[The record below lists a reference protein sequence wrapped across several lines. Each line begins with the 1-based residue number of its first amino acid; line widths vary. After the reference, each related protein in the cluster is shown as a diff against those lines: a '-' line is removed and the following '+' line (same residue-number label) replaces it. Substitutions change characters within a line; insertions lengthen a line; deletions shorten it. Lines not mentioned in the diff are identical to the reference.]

1 MIYILALNGSKMRF
15 DWSEY
20 FNLAQELAATNSD
33 SSANRDAKLRSAI
46 SRAYYSTFCLARNY
60 LRDIEKDPRL
70 FRKNR
75 DINEHQYVAEEFIY
89 HRSKNKNMV
98 KIGENLSSL
107 RELRN
112 KADYE
117 DTIFNNLQKEASYA
131 LMLAENIISALSKL
145 TQ

>member
-1 MIYILALNGSKMRF
+1 MIYILALNGSQMRF
-15 DWSEY
+15 NWSEY
-20 FNLAQELAATNSD
+20 LNLAQELAATNSD
-33 SSANRDAKLRSAI
+33 SSANREAKLRSAI

-89 HRSKNKNMV
+89 HPTKKKNMV
-98 KIGENLSSL
+98 KIGENLSRL

-117 DTIFNNLQKEASYA
+117 DTMFNLQREARNA
-131 LMLAENIISALSKL
+131 LMLAENIISALSNL
-145 TQ
+145 TE

>member
-20 FNLAQELAATNSD
+20 LNLAQELAATNSD

-46 SRAYYSTFCLARNY
+46 TRAYYSTFCLARNY

-75 DINEHQYVAEEFIY
+75 DINEHQYVAKEFIY
-89 HRSKNKNMV
+89 HPTQLKNMI
-98 KIGENLSSL
+98 KIGENLSRL

-117 DTIFNNLQKEASYA
+117 DTIFNLQKEARNA
-131 LMLAENIISALSKL
+131 LVLAENIISALSKL

>member
-1 MIYILALNGSKMRF
+1 MIYILALNGSQMRF
-15 DWSEY
+15 EWSEY
-20 FNLAQELAATNSD
+20 LNLAQELAATNSE

-60 LRDIEKDPRL
+60 LRDIEKDSIL

-75 DINEHQYVAEEFIY
+75 NINEHQYVAEAFID
-89 HRSKNKNMV
+89 HRSKNKNLV
-98 KIGENLSSL
+98 KIGENLSRL

-117 DTIFNNLQKEASYA
+117 DTMFNLPTQARTA
-131 LMLAENIISALSKL
+131 LMLADNIIALLSKL

>member
-1 MIYILALNGSKMRF
+1 MIYILALNGSQRRF

-20 FNLAQELAATNSD
+20 LNLAQELSATNSD
-33 SSANRDAKLRSAI
+33 SSANREAKLRSAI

-89 HRSKNKNMV
+89 HPTKMKNMV
-98 KIGENLSSL
+98 KIGENLSRL

-117 DTIFNNLQKEASYA
+117 DTMFNLQREARTA
-131 LMLAENIISALSKL
+131 LMLAQNIISALSNL
-145 TQ
+145 TE

>member
-1 MIYILALNGSKMRF
+1 MIYILALNGSQMRF
-15 DWSEY
+15 EWSEY
-20 FNLAQELAATNSD
+20 LNLAQELAATNSD
-33 SSANRDAKLRSAI
+33 SLANREAKLRSAI

-60 LRDIEKDPRL
+60 LRDIEKDRTF

-89 HRSKNKNMV
+89 HPTKMKNMV
-98 KIGENLSSL
+98 KIGENLSRL

-117 DTIFNNLQKEASYA
+117 DTIFNLQKEARTA
-131 LMLAENIISALSKL
+131 LKLAKNIISALSKL
-145 TQ
+145 TE

>member
-1 MIYILALNGSKMRF
+1 MRF
-15 DWSEY
+15 EWSEY
-20 FNLAQELAATNSD
+20 LNLAQELAATNSD
-33 SSANRDAKLRSAI
+33 SSANREAKLRSAI

-60 LRDIEKDPRL
+60 LRDLEKDPTL

-75 DINEHQYVAEEFIY
+75 DINEHQYVAKEFIY
-89 HRSKNKNMV
+89 HPTQMKNMV
-98 KIGENLSSL
+98 KIGENLSKL

-112 KADYE
+112 NADFE
-117 DTIFNNLQKEASYA
+117 DTMCNLPTQARTA

>member
-1 MIYILALNGSKMRF
+1 MRF

-20 FNLAQELAATNSD
+20 LNLAQELAATNSH
-33 SSANRDAKLRSAI
+33 SSPNREAKLRSAI

-60 LRDIEKDPRL
+60 LRDSEKDPRL

-89 HRSKNKNMV
+89 HPTKKKNLV
-98 KIGENLSSL
+98 KIGENLSRL

-117 DTIFNNLQKEASYA
+117 DTIFINLQKEARNA
-131 LMLAENIISALSKL
+131 LVLAENIISALSNL
-145 TQ
+145 TE

>member
-1 MIYILALNGSKMRF
+1 MIYILGLNGNKMRF

-20 FNLAQELAATNSD
+20 LNLAQELAATNSD
-33 SSANRDAKLRSAI
+33 CSGNREAKLRSAI

-75 DINEHQYVAEEFIY
+75 DINEHQYVAKEFIY
-89 HRSKNKNMV
+89 HPTQLKNMV
-98 KIGENLSSL
+98 KIGENLSRL

-117 DTIFNNLQKEASYA
+117 DTMFNLQREARTA
-131 LMLAENIISALSKL
+131 LMLAENIITALSKL

>member
-1 MIYILALNGSKMRF
+1 MIYILALNGSQMRF

-20 FNLAQELAATNSD
+20 LNLAQELAATNSD

-60 LRDIEKDPRL
+60 LRDIEKDSIL

-75 DINEHQYVAEEFIY
+75 NINEHQYVAEAFID
-89 HRSKNKNMV
+89 HRSKNKNLV
-98 KIGENLSSL
+98 KIGENLSRL

-117 DTIFNNLQKEASYA
+117 DTMFNLPTQARTA
-131 LMLAENIISALSKL
+131 LMLADNIISALSNL
-145 TQ
+145 TE

>member
-1 MIYILALNGSKMRF
+1 M
-15 DWSEY
+15 
-20 FNLAQELAATNSD
+20 NLAQDLAATNSD
-33 SSANRDAKLRSAI
+33 SSPNMEAKLRSAI

-75 DINEHQYVAEEFIY
+75 DINEHQYVAKEFID
-89 HRSKNKNMV
+89 HPTKMKNRV
-98 KIGENLSSL
+98 KIGENLSRL

-117 DTIFNNLQKEASYA
+117 DTMFNLPREAKTA
-131 LMLAENIISALSKL
+131 LMLAQNIISALSNL
-145 TQ
+145 TE

>member
-20 FNLAQELAATNSD
+20 LNLAQELAATNSD
-33 SSANRDAKLRSAI
+33 CSGNREAKLRSAI

-60 LRDIEKDPRL
+60 LRDIEKDRTL
-70 FRKNR
+70 LDKNR
-75 DINEHQYVAEEFIY
+75 NINKHQYVAEAFID
-89 HRSKNKNMV
+89 HRSKNRNMV
-98 KIGENLSSL
+98 KIGENLSRL

-117 DTIFNNLQKEASYA
+117 DTMFNLQREARNA
-131 LMLAENIISALSKL
+131 LVLAENIISALSNL

>member
-1 MIYILALNGSKMRF
+1 MRF

-20 FNLAQELAATNSD
+20 LNLAQELAATNSD
-33 SSANRDAKLRSAI
+33 SSANREAKLRSAI

-70 FRKNR
+70 SRKNR

-89 HRSKNKNMV
+89 HPTKMKNMV
-98 KIGENLSSL
+98 KIGENLSRL
-107 RELRN
+107 REMRN

-117 DTIFNNLQKEASYA
+117 DTMFNLQREARNA
-131 LMLAENIISALSKL
+131 LVLAENIISALSNL
-145 TQ
+145 TE

>member
-1 MIYILALNGSKMRF
+1 MIYILGLNGNKMRF

-20 FNLAQELAATNSD
+20 LNLAQELAATNSD
-33 SSANRDAKLRSAI
+33 CSGNREAKLRSAI

-75 DINEHQYVAEEFIY
+75 DIKEHKYVADEFIY
-89 HRSKNKNMV
+89 HPTKMPNMV
-98 KIGENLSSL
+98 KIGENLSRL
-107 RELRN
+107 KELRN

-117 DTIFNNLQKEASYA
+117 DTIFNLQKEARNA
-131 LMLAENIISALSKL
+131 LVLAENIISALSKL

>member
-1 MIYILALNGSKMRF
+1 MRF

-20 FNLAQELAATNSD
+20 LNLAQELAATNSD
-33 SSANRDAKLRSAI
+33 SSANSEAKLRSAI
-46 SRAYYSTFCLARNY
+46 SRAYYATFCLARNY

-70 FRKNR
+70 SRKNR

-89 HRSKNKNMV
+89 HPTKMKNMV
-98 KIGENLSSL
+98 RIGENLSRL

-117 DTIFNNLQKEASYA
+117 DTFYNLEREARTA
-131 LMLAENIISALSKL
+131 LMLAQNIISALNEL

>member
-1 MIYILALNGSKMRF
+1 MRF

-20 FNLAQELAATNSD
+20 LNLAQELAATNSD

-60 LRDIEKDPRL
+60 LRDIEKDSIL

-75 DINEHQYVAEEFIY
+75 NINEHQYVAEAFID
-89 HRSKNKNMV
+89 HRSKNKNLV
-98 KIGENLSSL
+98 KIGENLSRL

-117 DTIFNNLQKEASYA
+117 DTMFNLPTQARTA
-131 LMLAENIISALSKL
+131 LMLADNIISALSNL
-145 TQ
+145 TE

>member
-1 MIYILALNGSKMRF
+1 MIYILALNGSQMRF
-15 DWSEY
+15 EWSEY
-20 FNLAQELAATNSD
+20 LNLAQELAATNSD
-33 SSANRDAKLRSAI
+33 SLANREAKLRSAI

-60 LRDIEKDPRL
+60 LRDIEKDRTF

-89 HRSKNKNMV
+89 HPTKMKNMV
-98 KIGENLSSL
+98 KIGENLSTL

-117 DTIFNNLQKEASYA
+117 DTIFNLQKEARTA
-131 LMLAENIISALSKL
+131 LKLAKNIISALSKL
-145 TQ
+145 TE

>member
-1 MIYILALNGSKMRF
+1 MRF

-20 FNLAQELAATNSD
+20 LNLAQELSATNSD
-33 SSANRDAKLRSAI
+33 SSANREAKLRSAI

-75 DINEHQYVAEEFIY
+75 DINEHKYVADEFIY
-89 HRSKNKNMV
+89 HPTKMKNMV
-98 KIGENLSSL
+98 KIGENLSRL

-112 KADYE
+112 KADYD
-117 DTIFNNLQKEASYA
+117 DTMFNLQREARNA
-131 LMLAENIISALSKL
+131 LVLAENIISALSNL
-145 TQ
+145 TE

>member
-1 MIYILALNGSKMRF
+1 MRF
-15 DWSEY
+15 EWSEY
-20 FNLAQELAATNSD
+20 LNLAQELAATNSD
-33 SSANRDAKLRSAI
+33 SLANREAKLRSAI

-60 LRDIEKDPRL
+60 LRDIEKDRTF

-89 HRSKNKNMV
+89 HPTKMKNMV
-98 KIGENLSSL
+98 KIGENLSRL

-117 DTIFNNLQKEASYA
+117 DTIFNLQKEARTA
-131 LMLAENIISALSKL
+131 LKLAKNIISALSKL
-145 TQ
+145 TE

>member
-1 MIYILALNGSKMRF
+1 MRF

-20 FNLAQELAATNSD
+20 LNLAQELAATNSD
-33 SSANRDAKLRSAI
+33 SSANSEAKLRSAI
-46 SRAYYSTFCLARNY
+46 SRAYYATFCLARNY

-75 DINEHQYVAEEFIY
+75 DFNENQYVAEEFIY
-89 HRSKNKNMV
+89 HPTKMKNMV
-98 KIGENLSSL
+98 KIGENLSKL

-117 DTIFNNLQKEASYA
+117 DTMFNLQNAVKNA
-131 LMLAENIISALSKL
+131 LMLAQNIISALNEL
-145 TQ
+145 TE

>member
-1 MIYILALNGSKMRF
+1 MRF

-20 FNLAQELAATNSD
+20 LNLAQELAATNSD
-33 SSANRDAKLRSAI
+33 SSANREAKLRSAI

-89 HRSKNKNMV
+89 HPTKKKNMV
-98 KIGENLSSL
+98 KIGENLSRL

-117 DTIFNNLQKEASYA
+117 DTMFNFKGEARNA
-131 LMLAENIISALSKL
+131 LVLAENIISALSNL
-145 TQ
+145 TE

>member
-1 MIYILALNGSKMRF
+1 MRF

-20 FNLAQELAATNSD
+20 LNLAQELAATNSE
-33 SSANRDAKLRSAI
+33 SSDNSEAKLRSAI

-70 FRKNR
+70 LRNNR
-75 DINEHQYVAEEFIY
+75 DINEHQYVAQEFIY
-89 HRSKNKNMV
+89 HRTKMKNMV
-98 KIGENLSSL
+98 KIGEKLSTL
-107 RELRN
+107 RGLRN

-117 DTIFNNLQKEASYA
+117 DTFYNLQREARTA
-131 LMLAENIISALSKL
+131 LMLAQNIISALNEL

>member
-1 MIYILALNGSKMRF
+1 MIYILALNGSQMRF

-20 FNLAQELAATNSD
+20 LNLAQELAATNSD
-33 SSANRDAKLRSAI
+33 SSANREAKLRSAI

-60 LRDIEKDPRL
+60 LRDIEKDRTF

-75 DINEHQYVAEEFIY
+75 DIKEHQYVAEEFIN
-89 HRSKNKNMV
+89 HRIKNKNMV
-98 KIGENLSSL
+98 KIGENLSRL

-117 DTIFNNLQKEASYA
+117 DTMFNLPTQARTA
-131 LMLAENIISALSKL
+131 LKLADNIISALSNL
-145 TQ
+145 TE

>member
-1 MIYILALNGSKMRF
+1 MRF
-15 DWSEY
+15 EWSEY
-20 FNLAQELAATNSD
+20 LNLAQELAATNSD
-33 SSANRDAKLRSAI
+33 SLANREAKLRSAI

-60 LRDIEKDPRL
+60 LRDIEKDRTF

-89 HRSKNKNMV
+89 HPTKMKNMV
-98 KIGENLSSL
+98 KIGENLSTL

-117 DTIFNNLQKEASYA
+117 DTIFNLQKEARTA
-131 LMLAENIISALSKL
+131 LKLAKNIISALSKL
-145 TQ
+145 TE

>member
-20 FNLAQELAATNSD
+20 LNLAQELAATNSD

-89 HRSKNKNMV
+89 HPTKMKNMV
-98 KIGENLSSL
+98 KIGENLSRL

-117 DTIFNNLQKEASYA
+117 DTIFNLQKEARNA
-131 LMLAENIISALSKL
+131 LVLAENIISALSKL

>member
-1 MIYILALNGSKMRF
+1 MRF

-20 FNLAQELAATNSD
+20 LNLAQELAATNSD
-33 SSANRDAKLRSAI
+33 SSANNEAKLRSAI
-46 SRAYYSTFCLARNY
+46 SRAYYATFCLARNY

-75 DINEHQYVAEEFIY
+75 DFNEHQYVAEEFIY
-89 HRSKNKNMV
+89 HPTKMKNMV
-98 KIGENLSSL
+98 KIGENLSKL

-117 DTIFNNLQKEASYA
+117 DTMFNLQNSVKNA
-131 LMLAENIISALSKL
+131 LMLAQNIISALNEL

>member
-1 MIYILALNGSKMRF
+1 MIYILALNGSQMKF

-20 FNLAQELAATNSD
+20 LKLAQELAATNSD
-33 SSANRDAKLRSAI
+33 SSDNKEAKLRAAI
-46 SRAYYSTFCLARNY
+46 SRAYYSTFCLGRNY
-60 LRDIEKDPRL
+60 LRDIEKDPTL

-75 DINEHQYVAEEFIY
+75 DINEHQYVAEKFIN

-98 KIGENLSSL
+98 KIGENLSRL

-117 DTIFNNLQKEASYA
+117 DTMFNLPTQAKTA
-131 LMLAENIISALSKL
+131 LKLADNIIAALSNL
-145 TQ
+145 TE

>member
-1 MIYILALNGSKMRF
+1 MRF

-20 FNLAQELAATNSD
+20 LNLAQELATTNSD
-33 SSANRDAKLRSAI
+33 SSANREAKLRSAI

-70 FRKNR
+70 SRKNR

-89 HRSKNKNMV
+89 HPTKMKNMV
-98 KIGENLSSL
+98 KIGENLSRL

-117 DTIFNNLQKEASYA
+117 DTMFNLQNAVKNA
-131 LMLAENIISALSKL
+131 LMLAQNIRAALNEL
-145 TQ
+145 T

>member
-20 FNLAQELAATNSD
+20 LNLAQELAATNSD
-33 SSANRDAKLRSAI
+33 SSDNREAKLRSAI

-75 DINEHQYVAEEFIY
+75 DINEHQYVANEFIY
-89 HRSKNKNMV
+89 HRTKMTNMV
-98 KIGENLSSL
+98 KIGEKLSKL

-117 DTIFNNLQKEASYA
+117 DIMFNLEKEARTA
-131 LMLAENIISALSKL
+131 LMLAQNIISALSNL
-145 TQ
+145 TE